1 MFSTVRP
8 ACVHALVFAF
18 LAAGACLALDG
29 PARAQDWPV
38 RPITLLVPFPAG
50 GNSDSLIRTISD
62 PLAKGLGQSLIIDNR
77 GGGGGLIATQAA
89 ARAAPDG
96 YTFVVSSLATQV
108 ILPAVNKNADYDA
121 MRDFTHV
128 AYIGGPP
135 LILLVHASTGIK
147 TFKDFSAWARQRN
160 EGYVSPGVGSL
171 GHLVVAY
178 LASKESLKL
187 DHIPYRGGNLAMN
200 DLIAGH
206 VKVGGIA
213 LTSAG
218 AHVRS
223 GAVTPLAVTSAQR
236 VREFP
241 DVPTMQELGFPDL
254 VATTWA
260 AISGPAGVKPDI
272 VNRFNREVIS
282 ALGTDAA
289 RKRLDQESV
298 VTESYSPQQFTRF
311 VQSEIDKWQPVAR
324 QVAKP
329 D

>member
-1 MFSTVRP
+1 MPAVVRVS
-8 ACVHALVFAF
+8 CVLAS
-18 LAAGACLALDG
+18 LAAGFVLSIVASA
-29 PARAQDWPV
+29 AQSWPS
-38 RPITLLVPFPAG
+38 RPIALLVPFPAG

-62 PLAKGLGQSLIIDNR
+62 PMSKALGQTLIIDNR

-108 ILPAVNKNADYDA
+108 ILPAVNKAADYDS
-121 MRDFTHV
+121 MRDFTHI

-147 TFKDFSAWARQRN
+147 AFKEFAAWAKTQDQ
-160 EGYVSPGVGSL
+160 GYVSPGVGSL
-171 GHLVVAY
+171 GHLVVEY
-178 LASKESLKL
+178 LARKAALRL
-187 DHIPYRGGNLAMN
+187 DHVPYRGGNLAMN

-218 AHVRS
+218 PHIRA
-223 GAVTPLAVTSAQR
+223 GAVTPLAVTSAER
-236 VREFP
+236 VPEFP
-241 DVPTMQELGFPDL
+241 DVPTMKELGFPDL

-260 AISGPAGVKPDI
+260 AISGPAGVSPVI
-272 VNRFNREVIS
+272 VDRLNHTVIA
-282 ALGTDAA
+282 ALATDGA
-289 RKRLDQESV
+289 RKRLNQEAV
-298 VTESYSPQQFTRF
+298 ATEPYSPQQFTRF

-324 QVAKP
+324 QVVKTN
-329 D
+329 